1 MIKKVLKVP
10 VAVIQRGSFF
20 LFQRRKKSPYKNY
33 LGLLGGK
40 IESGEDLKS
49 ALTRE
54 VFEESSL
61 IVKDL
66 HPVGLVSEFF
76 YTKKDIYKVEL
87 FIFKAT
93 ITKEEIIANDKE
105 GDLIWVDSSEFELL
119 REEFIP
125 TDWLIVKRMLDGD
138 FSNFEIKVFENNYRY
153 SVISSY

>member
-33 LGLLGGK
+33 LGLIGGK
-40 IESGEDLKS
+40 IESAEDLKS

-66 HPVGLVSEFF
+66 HPVALVSEFF
-76 YTKKDIYKVEL
+76 YTKKIS
-87 FIFKAT
+87 
-93 ITKEEIIANDKE
+93 TK
-105 GDLIWVDSSEFELL
+105 L
-119 REEFIP
+119 
-125 TDWLIVKRMLDGD
+125 
-138 FSNFEIKVFENNYRY
+138 NFLY
-153 SVISSY
+153 SRRLSPRRKS